1 MNNETE
7 KKFRSEL
14 RSFFGLIMLNLLTA
28 AMAIGLGIAL
38 SVTMLMEMVQS
49 GNVLVPSLILVPL
62 GAVAAACGVYWIT
75 QTIDLTKGVTD
86 IYKAYDN
93 LPKGDVKDETITA
106 MMIKMT
112 ALYRANQPLIG
123 KVKVLGTI
131 GGAAIIALGAFQ
143 IINQLWTIATF
154 GFVIDDIDRLIGGG
168 ISIAVGVAGL
178 LTAHY
183 FSIYSRVWDARMA
196 EAAKIE
202 DVLKQKLE
210 GI

>member
-7 KKFRSEL
+7 RKFRSEL

-38 SVTMLMEMVQS
+38 SVTMLLEMVQS
-49 GNVLVPSLILVPL
+49 GNVLVPSLFLVPL

-75 QTIDLTKGVTD
+75 QTVDLTKGVSD
-86 IYKAYDN
+86 IYKSYDH
-93 LPKGDVKDETITA
+93 LPKGDVKAETITA

-112 ALYRANQPLIG
+112 ALYRANRPLLG
-123 KVKVLGTI
+123 EVKVLGTI
-131 GGAAIIALGAFQ
+131 GGMAIIALGAFQ
-143 IINQLWTIATF
+143 IINQLWTISTY
-154 GFVIDDIDRLIGGG
+154 GFVIDDIDRLIGGS

-183 FSIYSRVWDARMA
+183 FSIYSRVWDARMRG
-196 EAAKIE
+196 AARIE